1 MNDMNRPNEKDIKGR
16 SAEYQWHT
24 FADPNATAQDK
35 PLIIE
40 SGKDVLAYDI
50 DENKYIDGQG
60 GLWNVNVGHGRI
72 EEFRL
77 FA

>member
-1 MNDMNRPNEKDIKGR
+1 MNDMNRPNERDFKGW
-16 SAEYQWHT
+16 SAEYQWRP

-40 SGKDVLAYDI
+40 PGTDVLAYDI
-50 DENKYIDGQG
+50 DGREYIDGQG
-60 GLWNVNVGHGRI
+60 GLWNVNVGHCRI
-72 EEFRL
+72 EVFHP